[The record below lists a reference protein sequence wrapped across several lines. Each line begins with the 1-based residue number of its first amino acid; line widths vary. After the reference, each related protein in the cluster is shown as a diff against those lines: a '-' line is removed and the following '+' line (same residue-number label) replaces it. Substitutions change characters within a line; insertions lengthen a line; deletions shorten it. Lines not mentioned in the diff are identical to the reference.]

1 MQHKVSRY
9 FKFTVSE
16 SQQLNLK
23 GYSDPD
29 EETKDQVSQ
38 EDDCLLQ
45 MNQFFRQKLELD
57 TSFYARQIF
66 PAVHIAD
73 FKLVSK

>member
-1 MQHKVSRY
+1 VQHKVSKY
-9 FKFTVSE
+9 FKFTVPE

-57 TSFYARQIF
+57 TSFYAR
-66 PAVHIAD
+66 
-73 FKLVSK
+73 